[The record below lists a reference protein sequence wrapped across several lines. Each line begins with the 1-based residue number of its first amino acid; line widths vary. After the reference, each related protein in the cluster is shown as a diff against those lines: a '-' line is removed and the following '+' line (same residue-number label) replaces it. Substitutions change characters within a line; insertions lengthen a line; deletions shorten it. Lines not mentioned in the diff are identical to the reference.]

1 MGPTTERQ
9 QVRARTVAKGC
20 AEEVNDNDDICAS
33 TPIFYPMPTT
43 NTATHLQLDRQNRR
57 HLNSLPTCQS
67 SQRRLAHVSTN
78 RVLQPG
84 GQHSVEAQQ
93 RSRPKAWQN
102 LLAETLQQLGMQRLT
117 NEPNVLTEQKATRSS
132 SCYLI
137 SYPWENQQLPTS
149 SLQTYC
155 SSYGLTVGNS
165 VNFLGR
171 NISNQGNYYEI
182 SLASTYTAE
191 LLKEAD
197 MRICNASPA

>member
-1 MGPTTERQ
+1 
-9 QVRARTVAKGC
+9 
-20 AEEVNDNDDICAS
+20 
-33 TPIFYPMPTT
+33 
-43 NTATHLQLDRQNRR
+43 
-57 HLNSLPTCQS
+57 
-67 SQRRLAHVSTN
+67 
-78 RVLQPG
+78 
-84 GQHSVEAQQ
+84 VEAQQ

-102 LLAETLQQLGMQRLT
+102 QLAETLQQLGMQRLT
-117 NEPNVLTEQKATRSS
+117 SEPNVLTEQKATRSS

-137 SYPWENQQLPTS
+137 SYPWENQQLSTS

-171 NISNQGNYYEI
+171 NISNQGDYYEI

-197 MRICNASPA
+197 MRICNASSA